1 MLSSSLCSSLNSIM
15 FYERVEEMALTLRK
29 QPGKTLL
36 VILAGTSLVL
46 LFFNQSDL
54 RASFTHPA
62 HLQSSVYS
70 HRRIH
75 DYSNPEYTAPGETG
89 GETGGKTAKD
99 RSGGP
104 IAPLAAPNG
113 APFSDAKS
121 IQANDE
127 EGAAEEKE
135 GADTP
140 EEKDPEIY
148 EDPPVAANQDSLP
161 SSAIAVEQTD
171 GGNEEEEEEAAAGK
185 DLSGNERTKT
195 TESDASGNRD
205 VENAEEYGADY
216 ELYPVRLIR
225 PATKQ
230 GFIDSIIE
238 KQRKVLQEAME
249 GYTFHRKLKAKKLED
264 LVLEKGGRPVRSL
277 VVTSWRSGSTFI
289 GDVLQ
294 SHPAT
299 YYHYEPLLDFGIQQ
313 VRYGEL
319 AQEAVHNLRHLLTCN
334 YSELNHYLDY
344 GPEHPWLFIHN
355 SRLWNYC
362 TSFPQL
368 CWDPD
373 FLSPFCSLFPFQSM
387 KTVRLRLNLTREFLE
402 DKTLGVQVLLLVRD
416 PRGTMQSRHHRDW
429 CPGNPDC
436 DDPAKLCQDLV
447 SDYNTA
453 IDFRRKFPSSFRV
466 VRYEDLS
473 FDAYNMTKELFD
485 FFHLSYHARVQ
496 EFLDTHTKE
505 KIGGVSSTFRNSKT
519 APVHWQQDLSWEEVE
534 AMQKVCS
541 KALRLWGYEIAK
553 DENHLRTFK
562 PVGLFKFR

>member
-1 MLSSSLCSSLNSIM
+1 ML
-15 FYERVEEMALTLRK
+15 YERVEEMALTLRK

-54 RASFTHPA
+54 RVPFTHPKQV
-62 HLQSSVYS
+62 QSSVYS

-75 DYSNPEYTAPGETG
+75 DYSSPEYTAPGETG
-89 GETGGKTAKD
+89 GELGVKNPKD
-99 RSGGP
+99 RVRGP
-104 IAPLAAPNG
+104 IETIIVQNG
-113 APFSDAKS
+113 APSADDKS
-121 IQANDE
+121 IQGYE
-127 EGAAEEKE
+127 EKVEEKE
-135 GADTP
+135 EKP
-140 EEKDPEIY
+140 EEKQGEPSAEGHSDVFY
-148 EDPPVAANQDSLP
+148 NAQTLSDSQDTLP
-161 SSAIAVEQTD
+161 SSGIVIGQISD
-171 GGNEEEEEEAAAGK
+171 GKEDGK
-185 DLSGNERTKT
+185 NSLGNERVKT
-195 TESDASGNRD
+195 TESDASGNREES
-205 VENAEEYGADY
+205 ENSGEFGAEGEF
-216 ELYPVRLIR
+216 YPSNLIK

-230 GFIDSIIE
+230 GFIDAIIE
-238 KQRKVLQEAME
+238 KQRKVIQEAME
-249 GYTFHRKLKAKKLED
+249 GYTYHKKIKAKKLED

-313 VRYGEL
+313 VRHGDL
-319 AQEAVHNLRHLLTCN
+319 AREAVHNLRNLLNCD
-334 YSELNHYLDY
+334 YSDLNHYLDY
-344 GPEHPWLFIHN
+344 GPQHPWLFIHN
-355 SRLWNYC
+355 SRLWHYC

-436 DDPAKLCQDLV
+436 YDPAKLCNDLV

-453 IDFRRKFPSSFRV
+453 IDFRRKFPYSFRV

-485 FFHLSYHARVQ
+485 FFHLNYHPRVQ

-519 APVHWQQDLSWEEVE
+519 APVHWQQDLTWQEVDT
-534 AMQKVCS
+534 MQRVCS

-562 PVGLFKFR
+562 PVGIFKFR